1 MVMLLSKVESEFFW
15 LKNLPNYDCDS
26 KPNNNNNNNNNN
38 NKNKKL

>member
-38 NKNKKL
+38 KNKKL